1 LIKILGLLII
11 LASSTVI
18 GYVYGEGL
26 RKRVKELNELE
37 RGVYILK
44 NEINFTHS
52 LLPEALLKVAEK
64 CTGSVGQVFQ
74 DASEFLMENHEVDV
88 YQCFKKSLENN
99 KTQLSLTKE
108 DISIFLDLCKT
119 LGEMDIEGHNE
130 MISLVLENLNK
141 ALSQAENNLDKN
153 IKMYRYLGFSFGAM
167 VAIVLL

>member
-1 LIKILGLLII
+1 MIKSLGLLII
-11 LASSTVI
+11 LASSTII

-26 RKRVKELNELE
+26 RRRVKELNELE

-64 CTGSVGQVFQ
+64 CTGSVAQVFKG
-74 DASEFLMENHEVDV
+74 ASELLMKNDEADV
-88 YQCFKKSLENN
+88 YQCFKKSLEIN
-99 KTQLSLTKE
+99 KAQISLTKE
-108 DISIFLDLCKT
+108 DTSIFLDLCKT

-130 MISLVLENLNK
+130 MFSLVLENLNK
-141 ALSQAENNLDKN
+141 AISQAESNLDKN

-167 VAIVLL
+167 VAIVLI

>member
-1 LIKILGLLII
+1 LIKILGLLTI
-11 LASSTVI
+11 LASSTII

-52 LLPEALLKVAEK
+52 LLPEALLKVSEK
-64 CTGSVGQVFQ
+64 CTGYVGQVFQ
-74 DASEFLMENHEVDV
+74 DASEILLKNEEVDV
-88 YQCFKKSLENN
+88 YQCFKRSLEMN
-99 KTQLSLTKE
+99 KSQLSLTKE
-108 DISIFLDLCKT
+108 DLNIFLDLCKT
-119 LGEMDIEGHNE
+119 LGEMDIEGQNG
-130 MISLVLENLNK
+130 MFSLVIENLNK